1 MNANEETTN
10 FSNVLEV
17 ESIARAENAPALSP
31 PAPEPSPF
39 PEALT
44 IALDQITTGLRE
56 SGAAALKN
64 MLAANDSYAKAI
76 GVLEKLCKCALEW
89 QEFRQKE
96 AKQPKTGGSAGVSE
110 ETQRQFTTKLEGP
123 DTAT

>member
-1 MNANEETTN
+1 MNANEVTAKLTN
-10 FSNVLEV
+10 GIEAA
-17 ESIARAENAPALSP
+17 SIPKPENEPPVPP
-31 PAPEPSPF
+31 PAPDPSPV

-44 IALDQITTGLRE
+44 IALDQVTTGLKE

-96 AKQPKTGGSAGVSE
+96 AKQHKAGGSAGVSE

>member
-1 MNANEETTN
+1 MNANEETTKLTN
-10 FSNVLEV
+10 GIEV
-17 ESIARAENAPALSP
+17 VSIAKSEDDPALPP
-31 PAPEPSPF
+31 PAPDPSPV

-44 IALDQITTGLRE
+44 IALDQVTTGLRE

-96 AKQPKTGGSAGVSE
+96 AKQQKTGGSAGISE

>member
-1 MNANEETTN
+1 MNANEETTKLT
-10 FSNVLEV
+10 NVVEV
-17 ESIARAENAPALSP
+17 VSIAKPENEPALP
-31 PAPEPSPF
+31 LPAPGPSSF

-44 IALDQITTGLRE
+44 IALEQITTGLRE

-89 QEFRQKE
+89 EEFRQKE
-96 AKQPKTGGSAGVSE
+96 AKQQKAGGGAGVSE
-110 ETQRQFTTKLEGP
+110 ETERQFTTKLEGP
-123 DTAT
+123 DTAA